1 MAELESERQETFAN
15 REDAIPVIS
24 IDHAAGSERR
34 SATPTFAGREGGSQS
49 ARDRLRALNAQAT
62 AKLKEKLDSL
72 QESKKP
78 EPSSMQERM
87 LNL

>member
-1 MAELESERQETFAN
+1 MAELESERREVFAN

-24 IDHAAGSERR
+24 FDGAGGEQRA
-34 SATPTFAGREGGSQS
+34 ATPTFAGREGGSQS
-49 ARDRLRALNAQAT
+49 ARDRLRTLNAQAT

-72 QESKKP
+72 QESRRP

>member
-1 MAELESERQETFAN
+1 MAERESERQETFAN
-15 REDAIPVIS
+15 REDVIPIIS
-24 IDHAAGSERR
+24 IDHAGSERR
-34 SATPTFAGREGGSQS
+34 AATPTFAGREGGSQS

-78 EPSSMQERM
+78 ETSSMQERM